1 MCQNAQP
8 SNAQTDPDQL
18 FAVNL
23 SQGIN
28 LFDSDAILPAVVIYD
43 LCRYTEISR
52 SSFSKTKS
60 SLSLTYKKISA
71 SNHNPKPKPKPKGP
85 RDHHK
90 MCWIGPVQKWCQRC
104 NTYMGRFA
112 YGRTLCDR
120 TRSENGC
127 SSYENT
133 SQEMKSVGGN
143 YCNRCLQIMD
153 YMYRRERS
161 RTWSRL

>member
-18 FAVNL
+18 FAVKL

-28 LFDSDAILPAVVIYD
+28 LLDSDAFLPAVVIHD

-60 SLSLTYKKISA
+60 SLSLIYKKISA
-71 SNHNPKPKPKPKGP
+71 SSPNRNQNLNDPEN
-85 RDHHK
+85 HHK
-90 MCWIGPVQKWCQRC
+90 MCWVGPVQKWCQRC

-120 TRSENGC
+120 SRSENGC

-133 SQEMKSVGGN
+133 SQEMKSIRGN